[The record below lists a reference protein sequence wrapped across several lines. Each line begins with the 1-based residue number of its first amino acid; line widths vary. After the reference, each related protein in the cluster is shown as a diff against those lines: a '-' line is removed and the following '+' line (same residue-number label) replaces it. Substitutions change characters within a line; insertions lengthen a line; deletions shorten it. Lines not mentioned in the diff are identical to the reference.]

1 MGKEKNLLIVGIL
14 SIAYSLGLGGYRMGK
29 RSGITA
35 NKSKSVQENLF
46 RDVNDDGRDDLCMKL
61 ENGKYNVFIGQ
72 DDGTY
77 IDIDRY
83 LAEREKDLSYSLQAE
98 REKIM
103 SRVAGTSVLEQKAEK
118 E

>member
-1 MGKEKNLLIVGIL
+1 
-14 SIAYSLGLGGYRMGK
+14 
-29 RSGITA
+29 
-35 NKSKSVQENLF
+35 
-46 RDVNDDGRDDLCMKL
+46 MKL